1 VPDLALELALVGALI
16 VLNAVFAG
24 TEMALVRLREGQ
36 LRRLAEESEAGRAL
50 ARLARDPNRFLGT
63 IQIGITLAGFL
74 ASAVAAVS
82 LAEPLKGP
90 LGFLGAAAEPVAVVL
105 VTLVLTFLTL
115 VLGELVPK
123 RIAMQRAER
132 WALLTARPLSGLA
145 TVARPLVWLLGRSTD
160 LTVRLLGG
168 DPGATREEITEEEIR
183 DLVVGHRRFTP
194 TQRSIIEGAFEI
206 ADRPLRLVLIPRGQV
221 VALKAE
227 RPAAEGV
234 AELVRCGHSR
244 APVIG
249 SDLDDVTGVVHLRDL
264 VGEVGA
270 VGDRARPAL
279 VLPETLDVVDALR
292 RMQTERQQLAIVV
305 SEYGGTEGIVTVEDL
320 IEELVG
326 EIYDETDRDV
336 RAVQRQPDGA
346 IVLAGT
352 FPIHDLVDLGVE
364 LPEGDYA
371 TVAGL
376 VLDRLGHLPETPG
389 ETVDIDGWGLEVLA
403 ITGRAI
409 TKVRLQPSTDHAHP
423 PPPPRPTAPPPQGN

>member
-1 VPDLALELALVGALI
+1 VGALI

-36 LRRLAEESEAGRAL
+36 LQRLAQRSEAGRAL
-50 ARLARDPNRFLGT
+50 VRLARDPNRFLAT

-74 ASAVAAVS
+74 ASATAAVS

-115 VLGELVPK
+115 VLGELAPK
-123 RIAMQRAER
+123 RLAMQRAER

-145 TVARPLVWLLGRSTD
+145 TLARPLVWLLGRSTD

-168 DPGATREEITEEEIR
+168 DPDATREEVTEEEIR

-194 TQRSIIEGAFEI
+194 TQRRIIEGAFDI
-206 ADRPLRLVLIPRGQV
+206 ADRPLRLVLIPRGHV
-221 VALKAE
+221 VALHAD
-227 RPAAEGV
+227 RLAAEGL
-234 AELVRCGHSR
+234 AELVRSGHSR

-249 SDLDDVTGVVHLRDL
+249 RDLDEVTGVIHLRDL
-264 VGEVGA
+264 IGEAGT
-270 VGDRARPAL
+270 VGDRARPPL
-279 VLPETLDVVDALR
+279 VLPETVDVVDALR
-292 RMQTERQQLAIVV
+292 RMQAERQQLAIVV
-305 SEYGGTEGIVTVEDL
+305 SEYGGTEGIVTIEDL

-352 FPIHDLVDLGVE
+352 FPIHDLVDLDVE

-376 VLDRLGHLPETPG
+376 LLERLGHLPETAG
-389 ETVDIDGWGLEVLA
+389 ETVDIDGWRLEVVA
-403 ITGRAI
+403 ITGHAI
-409 TKVRLQPSTDHAHP
+409 TKVRLRPSTHPADPLP
-423 PPPPRPTAPPPQGN
+423 PPARPTPPKRGS